1 MAMWWLY
8 VIIVAL
14 FAVGVLGFLSLVGVN
29 VHRLTDKT
37 TRTAE
42 SMYASY
48 ADSPRQQRRYAQ
60 KHGGE
65 WRDESGRPGDIP
77 R

>member
-14 FAVGVLGFLSLVGVN
+14 FAFGVLGFLSLVGVN

-42 SMYASY
+42 SMYPNY
-48 ADSPRQQRRYAQ
+48 ADTPRQQRRYAE

-65 WRDESGRPGDIP
+65 WRDESGRPGGVP
-77 R
+77 H